1 MGSPPAVII
10 VVRHGARLDAA
21 DPQWH
26 LTSPTPYD
34 PPLTYGGWCQSKV
47 LGARISSI
55 LQNRESDEDN
65 QNAIPG
71 ALEKRGRGKRQYKIV
86 IHTSPFLRC
95 VQTSIGISAGLA
107 QNLKTQTPPTKHGIT
122 SHKIRPMHSS
132 PLIRPTIMESSALSS
147 IPEPVVVLDKNKLSD
162 HHLNIRCTLRVD
174 SFLGEWL
181 TPDYFDSITPPPGSM
196 NMIVAAKADLL
207 RREDY
212 SNLKQTIDPKANQPF
227 PGGWGNPDTS
237 SIWGSESNKSNEK
250 SSFLS
255 MSSLDAALPS
265 RERVTNRERTS
276 SLIISGSYGNRH
288 RGNAVQVEPPSAQG
302 AHGFYQPPVPSY
314 AISKSN
320 PIPPGFVSHARDAC
334 VEVDYQWDSMREPQ
348 AWGKG
353 GEYGEEWSSMHK
365 RFRAGL
371 QKLVAWYRK
380 SDGLNK
386 NVNRNRSNSLRI
398 FSPEE
403 EAANENTDL
412 VVILVTHGAGCNAL
426 IGALTNQPV
435 LLDVGIASL
444 TMAVLKPTPISTIK
458 ESPFETYDPHLVS
471 SSDKSHSLSD
481 IYDVKIIANSEHLRS
496 STNST
501 PSSSRA
507 PSVTGLSGSR
517 DPKSNFG
524 STDLTNFNRT
534 RPQKSSSGSVRR
546 TASVTGSGGYVCRP
560 FLQSQINSQGL
571 WSAPTH
577 CNEVEEDNLIL
588 DFGNTHSESNRSSS
602 DNNKKLPTEKEISSF
617 HVDKGILEEVHDSD
631 EGKKGLWSSIKSVK
645 KVEMIRDT
653 GQKRRWTLDDRGN
666 LPGFEKPL
674 S

>member
-1 MGSPPAVII
+1 MGHPPAVII

-21 DPQWH
+21 DLKWH

-47 LGARISSI
+47 LGARIASI
-55 LQNRESDEDN
+55 LQSRESDEEN
-65 QNAIPG
+65 PNTIPS
-71 ALEKRGRGKRQYKIV
+71 ALGKRSRGKRKHKIV

-132 PLIRPTIMESSALSS
+132 PLIRPTVMGSSALSS
-147 IPEPVVVLDKNKLSD
+147 IPEPAVALEKIKLSEN
-162 HHLNIRCTLRVD
+162 HQKIRCTLRVD
-174 SFLGEWL
+174 GFLGEWL
-181 TPDYFDSITPPPGSM
+181 TPDYFENITPPPSSM
-196 NMIVAAKADLL
+196 NMIVTAIADLL

-212 SNLKQTIDPKANQPF
+212 SNLKQSIDPKANQPF

-237 SIWGSESNKSNEK
+237 PTLSNESKKSNEK
-250 SSFLS
+250 SSFLN
-255 MSSLDAALPS
+255 MSSLDSALPS

-276 SLIISGSYGNRH
+276 SLIISGSHGNRH
-288 RGNAVQVEPPSAQG
+288 RGIGIQVEPPGAQG

-314 AISKSN
+314 AISNSS

-334 VEVDYQWDSMREPQ
+334 IEVDYQWDSMREPQ

-371 QKLVAWYRK
+371 QKLVAWYQK
-380 SDGLNK
+380 SDGLK
-386 NVNRNRSNSLRI
+386 KTVNRNRSNSLRI

-403 EAANENTDL
+403 EASNENTDL

-435 LLDVGIASL
+435 LLDVGMASL
-444 TMAVLKPTPISTIK
+444 TMAVLKPTPISTIN
-458 ESPFETYDPHLVS
+458 ESPLETYDPNLV

-501 PSSSRA
+501 PTSSRA
-507 PSVTGLSGSR
+507 PSVSGLSGSR
-517 DPKSNFG
+517 EPKSNFDF
-524 STDLTNFNRT
+524 SNFNRT
-534 RPQKSSSGSVRR
+534 RPQNSSSGSVRR
-546 TASVTGSGGYVCRP
+546 TASVTGSGGYVYRP
-560 FLQSQINSQGL
+560 FLQSQANSKGL

-577 CNEVEEDNLIL
+577 CHEAEEDDLIL
-588 DFGNTHSESNRSSS
+588 NFSNTHSGNNESFS
-602 DNNKKLPTEKEISSF
+602 DNKKLPAEKENSSF
-617 HVDKGILEEVHDSD
+617 HVGKGMLKESLDSD
-631 EGKKGLWSSIKSVK
+631 EGKRGLWSSIKTAK
-645 KVEMIRDT
+645 TAEMVRDT

-666 LPGFEKPL
+666 LPGFEK

>member
-1 MGSPPAVII
+1 MGGPPAVII

-47 LGARISSI
+47 LGARIASI
-55 LQNRESDEDN
+55 LQTRESDEESPN
-65 QNAIPG
+65 VIPSAIG
-71 ALEKRGRGKRQYKIV
+71 KRGRGKRQHKIV

-107 QNLKTQTPPTKHGIT
+107 QNLKTQTPPTKHGIS

-132 PLIRPTIMESSALSS
+132 PLIRPIVIGSSALSS
-147 IPEPVVVLDKNKLSD
+147 IPEPAVALEKNKLSE
-162 HHLNIRCTLRVD
+162 HQQKIRRCTLRVD
-174 SFLGEWL
+174 AFLGEWL
-181 TPDYFDSITPPPGSM
+181 TPDYFDNITPPPCSM

-212 SNLKQTIDPKANQPF
+212 SNLKQSIDPKANQLF
-227 PGGWGNPDTS
+227 PGGWGNPDNS
-237 SIWGSESNKSNEK
+237 SNLGSESEKSNEK
-250 SSFLS
+250 SSFLG

-276 SLIISGSYGNRH
+276 SLIISGSHGNRH
-288 RGNAVQVEPPSAQG
+288 KGNAVQVEPPGAQG

-380 SDGLNK
+380 SDGRNK
-386 NVNRNRSNSLRI
+386 TVSRNRSNSLRI

-426 IGALTNQPV
+426 IGALTDQPV
-435 LLDVGIASL
+435 LLDVGMASL

-458 ESPFETYDPHLVS
+458 ELPSETYDPNLVS
-471 SSDKSHSLSD
+471 PDKSHSLSD
-481 IYDVKIIANSEHLRS
+481 IYDVKIIANGEHLRS

-507 PSVTGLSGSR
+507 PSVSGLPGSR
-517 DPKSNFG
+517 EPKSNFG
-524 STDLTNFNRT
+524 PVDFSYLSRS
-534 RPQKSSSGSVRR
+534 RPQNSSSSSVRR

-560 FLQSQINSQGL
+560 FLQSQVNSQGL

-577 CNEVEEDNLIL
+577 CNEVEEDNLTL
-588 DFGNTHSESNRSSS
+588 NFGNSQSGNNESSN
-602 DNNKKLPTEKEISSF
+602 DNKTPPTEKKNSSF
-617 HVDKGILEEVHDSD
+617 YADKGISNEARDFD
-631 EGKKGLWSSIKSVK
+631 EGNRGLWSSIKTAK
-645 KVEMIRDT
+645 TAEMIRDT

-666 LPGFEKPL
+666 LPGFEKPM